1 MEERIEELRKLSL
14 LPTFVESPSSSDDES
29 VASVDADERVTS
41 MIEDRASHDNRIVR
55 MRPCVLKPCSD
66 SSTTARA
73 EAAWRAG
80 ELAVRATT
88 LGVTRRRLRS
98 DVAFFECYPRWFT
111 LRSMVTTPQ
120 AAEQVQA
127 YVERR
132 HGGAWDASAKRYS
145 AHHPCMCRR
154 AAPLLQNM
162 TARDFMHVAA
172 YLHLK
177 RSHPDA
183 ARLVVGRLSDK
194 FYVAL
199 RRVYPELPAPP
210 PQP

>member
-1 MEERIEELRKLSL
+1 MDRIEELRKLSL
-14 LPTFVESPSSSDDES
+14 LPTFVESSSSSDDDS
-29 VASVDADERVTS
+29 VASVDVDERVTS
-41 MIEDRASHDNRIVR
+41 IIKDRASHDNRIVR

-80 ELAVRATT
+80 DLAVRAST
-88 LGVTRRRLRS
+88 LGVSRRRLRS
-98 DVAFFECYPRWFT
+98 YVAFFESYPRWFT
-111 LRSMVTTPQ
+111 LRSMVSTPE
-120 AAEQVQA
+120 AAERVHG

-132 HGGAWDASAKRYS
+132 HGGAWDASASRYS
-145 AHHPCMCRR
+145 AHHPCMYRR

-162 TARDFMHVAA
+162 TARDFMHVSA
-172 YLHLK
+172 YLHL
-177 RSHPDA
+177 RSHTDA
-183 ARLVVGRLSDK
+183 ARLVVGNVSDK